1 MKEFSFAYM
10 TNKVVVQL
18 DDFNVNVKIGPFIK
32 KNFPFTSIQHYY
44 VFNNDTYVSLF
55 ITYTETSGK
64 TKKVQLISANG
75 EAGFLQLVN
84 ELNARIPAKS
94 LNNLTEKEA
103 FAIMKTA
110 NPKKWAPLLAFGI
123 IFLVMAGIFYPGLRH
138 YFDFGFT
145 DATVTE
151 VAQKA
156 DLGTRNIS
164 ISGMVLGDMGLQET
178 TTTTRRGS
186 TTTTVSIYVPVVDE
200 DWEEGEP
207 VEVFLSFD
215 ELSDSEYEEMLGAGE
230 HIGVIRDIAW
240 EGIGQSEIDF
250 FKNEYGLEVAEKP
263 VLVEITGTDR
273 NDAWALW
280 GLLITTAILGIVF
293 LVIALKK
300 RKG

>member
-18 DDFNVNVKIGPFIK
+18 DDFNVNVRIGPFIK
-32 KNFPFTSIQHYY
+32 KNFAFPSIQHYY
-44 VFNNDTYVSLF
+44 VFNNETYFSLF
-55 ITYTETSGK
+55 IVYTDTSGK
-64 TKKVQLISANG
+64 TKKVQLISAGG
-75 EAGFLQLVN
+75 EAGFLQLVD

-94 LNNLTEKEA
+94 LSHLTEKEA

-110 NPKKWAPLLAFGI
+110 NPKKWAPIVAFAV

-151 VAQKA
+151 VADKA

-164 ISGMVLGDMGLQET
+164 ISGIVLGDMGMEET

-186 TTTTVSIYVPVVDE
+186 TTTTTSIYVPIVDD
-200 DWEEGEP
+200 DWEEGQP

-215 ELSDSEYEEMLGAGE
+215 ELSEEAYSEMLGQDE
-230 HIGVIRDIAW
+230 YIGVIRDVAW
-240 EGIGQSEIDF
+240 EGIGKSEVDF
-250 FKNEYGLEVAEKP
+250 FKREYGLKVAEKP

-280 GLLITTAILGIVF
+280 GLLITTGILGIVF
-293 LVIALKK
+293 LVVALKK
-300 RKG
+300 RKS